1 MVEGVNHTVSV
12 EIALLQGMLGREVL
26 VNVSTG
32 NDSALC
38 KKVLNNV
45 YIIHSSS
52 FNSFWRLQ

>member
-38 KKVLNNV
+38 KKVLNHV
-45 YIIHSSS
+45 YVIHSSS
-52 FNSFWRLQ
+52 FNSFWRLS

>member
-1 MVEGVNHTVSV
+1 MVEGVNHTISV

-38 KKVLNNV
+38 KKV
-45 YIIHSSS
+45 
-52 FNSFWRLQ
+52 FNHV